1 MYRKII
7 AMLLALAMM
16 FSLAACSKTDPNDPY
31 GIVPESTKGKDVTRS
46 QHADNVFS
54 LNCNVDYS
62 FNPIIATNRSN
73 QLVCSL
79 VYENMVEL
87 DNNFN
92 VVANVLDEGTPNE
105 NATYWTF
112 KINEGH
118 YFHDGTP
125 VTGKDI
131 RYSLDRAINSDRFRG
146 RFASYQGSGYDEKN
160 FYVTIGIG
168 DTQFNKLLNIPIVQY
183 GTMEDDHPGGS
194 GPYKYNAD
202 FTALN
207 AHELYHGY
215 ETLPLKTIYLVE
227 YSTADS
233 IISAFEDGIIDAVAN
248 DPSSYTN
255 LGYASTN
262 EIRNFNTTH
271 YHYVMFN
278 EDPTANTMGKY
289 IGFRQAMVYAF
300 DRVNFAETL
309 MQDNAVAS
317 SVPMHPAAAD
327 YPAEY
332 AHNFNYNLERVKT
345 VLENSGIKDYD
356 EDGWLEYMSG
366 SAQDFEVVFIVC
378 SDSSAKTGVVR
389 KFQSDMESIGL
400 RVDVQELTWANY
412 LLALEEGNFDMYYGE
427 VKLRN
432 NFDITELLD
441 VDSELNFSRSRDTAF
456 VQYINNY
463 LASSDSQR
471 RALFQQLC
479 DYINNTGS
487 LISIGFESQ
496 QLIVHRG
503 VVKGLDPNIG
513 NPLYNFE
520 NWEIMID

>member
-1 MYRKII
+1 MYKKIVS
-7 AMLLALAMM
+7 LLLVLAMAL
-16 FSLAACSKTDPNDPY
+16 SLAACSKTDPNDPY
-31 GIVPESTKGKDVTRS
+31 GVIPESTKGKDVTRT

-54 LNCNVDYS
+54 LNCNVNYS

-79 VYENMVEL
+79 VYENMLEV

-92 VVANVLDEGTPNE
+92 VIPNILDEGTPNE
-105 NATYWTF
+105 DATYWTF

-131 RYSLDRAINSDRFRG
+131 RYSLDRAINSDRYRG
-146 RFASYQGSGYDEKN
+146 RFASYQGSGYDDN
-160 FYVTIGIG
+160 HFYVTIGIG
-168 DTQFNKLLNIPIVQY
+168 DTQFNKLLNIPIIQY

-202 FTALN
+202 FTALH
-207 AHELYHGY
+207 AHEQYHGY
-215 ETLPLKTIYLVE
+215 DTLPLDTVYLVE
-227 YSTADS
+227 YSTADT

-262 EIRNFNTTH
+262 EIRNFATTN
-271 YHYVMFN
+271 YHYIMFN
-278 EDPTANTMGKY
+278 EESTMGKFV
-289 IGFRQAMVYAF
+289 GFRQAMVYAF
-300 DRVNFAETL
+300 DRVNFAQVL

-317 SVPMHPAAAD
+317 SVPMHPNCED
-327 YPAEY
+327 YPSEY
-332 AHNFNYNLERVKT
+332 AVKYNYNLDMVKT

-356 EDGWLEYMSG
+356 EDGWMEYMSG
-366 SAQDFEVVFIVC
+366 SAQDIDITFIVC

-400 RVDVQELTWANY
+400 KVTVKELTWDEY
-412 LLALEEGNFDMYYGE
+412 LLALEEGEFDMYYGE

-441 VDSELNFSRSRDTAF
+441 VDSSLNYSRSRDTAY

-463 LASSDSQR
+463 LVSSDAQR
-471 RALFQQLC
+471 KALFQQLC
-479 DYINNTGS
+479 DYINNNGA

-503 VVKGLDPNIG
+503 VVKGLDANIG

>member
-1 MYRKII
+1 MLRKII
-7 AMLLALAMM
+7 SLLLVAVMML
-16 FSLAACSKTDPNDPY
+16 SLSACGGDDENPY
-31 GIVPESTKGKDVTRS
+31 GIVPESTKGKDVQRS
-46 QHADNVFS
+46 EAADKVFS
-54 LNCNVDYS
+54 LNCNSDYS
-62 FNPIIATNRSN
+62 FNPIVATNRSN

-92 VVANVLDEGTPNE
+92 VIPNVLDEGTPNE
-105 NATYWTF
+105 DATYWTF
-112 KINEGH
+112 SISEGH
-118 YFHDGTP
+118 FFHDGTP

-160 FYVTIGIG
+160 FYVTLGIG
-168 DTQFNKLLNIPIVQY
+168 DTQFAKLLNIPIVQY
-183 GTMEDDHPGGS
+183 GTMDDDYPGGS

-202 FTALN
+202 YTALT
-207 AHELYHGY
+207 AHELYHSY
-215 ETLPLKTIYLVE
+215 ETLPLDTIYLVN
-227 YSTADS
+227 YSTADT
-233 IISAFEDGIIDAVAN
+233 IISAFEDGIIDAVTN

-278 EDPTANTMGKY
+278 EESTMGKF

-300 DRVNFAETL
+300 DRVNFAENL

-317 SVPMHPAAAD
+317 PLPMHPSAVD
-327 YPAEY
+327 YPTDY
-332 AHNFNYNLERVKT
+332 AATLSYNLERVKT

-356 EDGWLEYMSG
+356 EDGWMEYMSG
-366 SAQDFEVVFIVC
+366 SAQDIDINFIVC

-389 KFQSDMESIGL
+389 RFQSDMESIGL
-400 RVDVQELTWANY
+400 KVTVKELTWDEY
-412 LLALEEGNFDMYYGE
+412 LLALEEGEFDMYYGE

-441 VDSELNFSRSRDTAF
+441 VDSELNFSRSRDTAY
-456 VQYINNY
+456 VQYINSY

-471 RALFQQLC
+471 SAIFKQLC
-479 DYINNTGS
+479 DYINNTGA

-503 VVKGLDPNIG
+503 VIKGLDANIG
-513 NPLYNFE
+513 NPMYGFE

>member
-1 MYRKII
+1 MYKKII
-7 AMLLALAMM
+7 CLLLVAVMAL
-16 FSLAACSKTDPNDPY
+16 SLAACSKTDPNDPY
-31 GIVPESTKGKDVTRS
+31 GIVPESTKGKDVERS
-46 QHADNVFS
+46 KAADNVFS
-54 LNCNVDYS
+54 LNCNDDYS
-62 FNPIIATNRSN
+62 FNPIVATNRSN

-92 VVANVLDEGTPNE
+92 VIPNVLDEGKPNE
-105 NATYWTF
+105 DATYWTF
-112 KINEGH
+112 TISEGH

-146 RFASYQGSGYDEKN
+146 RFASYQGSGYDDKH
-160 FYVTIGIG
+160 FYISLGIG
-168 DTQFNKLLNIPIVQY
+168 DTQLAKLLTIPIIQY
-183 GTMEDDHPGGS
+183 GTMEDDYPGGS

-202 FTALN
+202 YTALQ
-207 AHELYHGY
+207 AHELYHSY
-215 ETLPLKTIYLVE
+215 ETLPLDTIYLVN

-233 IISAFEDGIIDAVAN
+233 IISAFEDGIIDAVTN

-278 EDPTANTMGKY
+278 EESVMGKF

-300 DRVNFAETL
+300 DRTNFAENL

-317 SVPMHPAAAD
+317 ALPMHPSCAD
-327 YPAEY
+327 YPVEY
-332 AHNFNYNLERVKT
+332 AEAFNFNLDRVKT

-356 EDGWLEYMSG
+356 EDGWMEYMSG
-366 SAQDFEVVFIVC
+366 SAQDIEVQFIVC

-389 KFQSDMESIGL
+389 KFQSDMASIGL
-400 RVDVQELTWANY
+400 KVNVRELTWAEY
-412 LLALEEGNFDMYYGE
+412 LTALEEGDFDMYYGE

-432 NFDITELLD
+432 NFDVTELLD
-441 VDSELNFSRSRDTAF
+441 VDSSLNYSRSRDTAF

-463 LASSDSQR
+463 LVSSDAQR
-471 RALFQQLC
+471 SAIFKQLC
-479 DYINNTGS
+479 DYINNTGA

-503 VVKGLDPNIG
+503 VIKGLDANIG
-513 NPLYNFE
+513 NPFYGFE

>member
-1 MYRKII
+1 MLRKII
-7 AMLLALAMM
+7 SLLLIAVMLL
-16 FSLAACSKTDPNDPY
+16 SLSACGKNDDNPY
-31 GIVPESTKGKDVTRS
+31 GIVPESTKGKDVQRS
-46 QHADNVFS
+46 EAADNVFS
-54 LNCNVDYS
+54 LNCNSDYS
-62 FNPIIATNRSN
+62 FNPIVATNRSN

-87 DNNFN
+87 DNRFQ
-92 VVANVLDEGTPNE
+92 VIPNVLDEGTPNE
-105 NATYWTF
+105 DATYWTF
-112 KINEGH
+112 SISEGH

-160 FYVTIGIG
+160 FYVTLGIG
-168 DTQFNKLLNIPIVQY
+168 DTQFAKLLNIPIVQY
-183 GTMEDDHPGGS
+183 GTMDDDYPGGS

-202 FTALN
+202 YTALT
-207 AHELYHGY
+207 AHELYHSY
-215 ETLPLKTIYLVE
+215 ETLPLDTIYLVN
-227 YSTADS
+227 YSTADT
-233 IISAFEDGIIDAVAN
+233 IISAFEDGIIDAVTN

-278 EDPTANTMGKY
+278 EESTMGKY

-300 DRVNFAETL
+300 DRVNFAENL

-317 SVPMHPAAAD
+317 PLPMHPSAVD
-327 YPAEY
+327 YPTDY
-332 AHNFNYNLERVKT
+332 AATLSYNLERAKT

-366 SAQDFEVVFIVC
+366 SAQDIDIQFIVC

-389 KFQSDMESIGL
+389 RFQSDMESIGL
-400 RVDVQELTWANY
+400 KVTVQELTWDEY
-412 LLALEEGNFDMYYGE
+412 LLALEEGEFDMYYGE

-441 VDSELNFSRSRDTAF
+441 VDSELNFSRSRDTAY
-456 VQYINNY
+456 VQYINSY

-471 RALFQQLC
+471 SAIFKQLC
-479 DYINNTGS
+479 DYINNTGA

-503 VVKGLDPNIG
+503 VIKGLDANLG
-513 NPLYNFE
+513 NPMYGFE

>member
-1 MYRKII
+1 MTKIKKLTALI
-7 AMLLALAMM
+7 LVAAMAL
-16 FSLAACSKTDPNDPY
+16 SLAACGKDDDTKDPY
-31 GIVPESTKGKDVTRS
+31 GVPESTKGKDVVKAEA
-46 QHADNVFS
+46 ADNVFS
-54 LNCNVDYS
+54 LNCNVEYS

-79 VYENMVEL
+79 VYENMLEV

-92 VVANVLDEGTPNE
+92 VIPNIIDEGTPNE
-105 NATYWTF
+105 DATYWTF
-112 KINEGH
+112 TINEGH

-125 VTGKDI
+125 VTGKDL

-146 RFASYQGSGYDEKN
+146 RFASYQGSGYDDKH
-160 FYVTIGIG
+160 FYVSLGIG
-168 DTQFNKLLNIPIVQY
+168 DTQFAKLLNIPVIQY
-183 GTMEDDHPGGS
+183 GTMEDDRPGGS

-202 FTALN
+202 YTALN
-207 AHELYHGY
+207 GHDLYRGY
-215 ETLPLKTIYLVE
+215 VSLPLQTIYLVE

-233 IISAFEDGIIDAVAN
+233 IISAFEDGIIDAVTN

-262 EIRNFNTTH
+262 EIRNFATTH

-278 EDPTANTMGKY
+278 EESVMGKFV
-289 IGFRQAMVYAF
+289 GFRQAMVYAF
-300 DRVNFAETL
+300 DRINFAENL

-317 SVPMHPAAAD
+317 ALPMHPNCVD
-327 YPAEY
+327 YPQEY
-332 AHNFNYNLERVKT
+332 AQSLGFNLEMVKT

-356 EDGWLEYMSG
+356 EDGWMEYMSG
-366 SAQDFEVVFIVC
+366 SAQDIDITFIVC

-400 RVDVQELTWANY
+400 KVTVKELTWDEY
-412 LLALEEGNFDMYYGE
+412 LLALEEGEFDMYYGE

-441 VDSELNFSRSRDTAF
+441 VDSELNFSRSRDTAY

-471 RALFQQLC
+471 SAIFKQLC
-479 DYINNTGS
+479 EYINNTGA

-503 VVKGLDPNIG
+503 VIKGLDANIG
-513 NPLYNFE
+513 NPLFGFKD
-520 NWEIMID
+520 WTIMI

>member
-1 MYRKII
+1 MTKIKKLVCLLLI
-7 AMLLALAMM
+7 SAMAL
-16 FSLAACSKTDPNDPY
+16 SLAACGKEDSSDPY
-31 GIVPESTKGKDVTRS
+31 GVIPESTKGKDVVRAEA
-46 QHADNVFS
+46 ADKVFS
-54 LNCNVDYS
+54 LNCNVNYS

-92 VVANVLDEGTPNE
+92 VIPNIIDEGKPNE
-105 NATYWTF
+105 DATYWTF
-112 KINEGH
+112 TISEGH

-125 VTGKDI
+125 VTGKDL

-146 RFASYQGSGYDEKN
+146 RFASYQGAGYDDKH
-160 FYVTIGIG
+160 FYVSLGIG
-168 DTQFNKLLNIPIVQY
+168 DTQFAKLLNIPVVQY
-183 GTMEDDHPGGS
+183 GTMDDDRPGGS

-202 FTALN
+202 YTALN
-207 AHELYHGY
+207 AHEQYHSY
-215 ETLPLKTIYLVE
+215 ATLPLDTIYLVE
-227 YSTADS
+227 YASADS
-233 IISAFEDGIIDAVAN
+233 IISAFEDGIIDAVTN

-262 EIRNFNTTH
+262 EIRNFATTH

-278 EDPTANTMGKY
+278 EDSTMGKFV
-289 IGFRQAMVYAF
+289 GFRQAMVYAF
-300 DRVNFAETL
+300 DRSNFSKNL

-317 SVPMHPAAAD
+317 SLPMHPNCAD
-327 YPAEY
+327 YPADY
-332 AHNFNYNLERVKT
+332 AQTLNFNLEKVKT

-356 EDGWLEYMSG
+356 EDGWMEYMSG
-366 SAQDFEVVFIVC
+366 SAQDIDINFIVC

-400 RVDVQELTWANY
+400 KVTVQELTWDNY

-441 VDSELNFSRSRDTAF
+441 VDSELNFSRSRDTAY

-463 LASSDSQR
+463 LASSDAQR
-471 RALFQQLC
+471 SAIFKQLC
-479 DYINNTGS
+479 DYINNTGA
-487 LISIGFESQ
+487 LISIGFEEQ

-503 VVKGLDPNIG
+503 VIKGLDANIG
-513 NPLYNFE
+513 NPMFGFE

>member
-1 MYRKII
+1 MTKIKKLTALILI
-7 AMLLALAMM
+7 AAMAL
-16 FSLAACSKTDPNDPY
+16 SLAACGKDDEGTDPY
-31 GIVPESTKGKDVTRS
+31 GVPESTKGKDVVKAAA
-46 QHADNVFS
+46 ADNVFS
-54 LNCNVDYS
+54 LNCNVGYS

-92 VVANVLDEGTPNE
+92 IIPNLIDEGTPNE
-105 NATYWTF
+105 DATYWTF
-112 KINEGH
+112 TISEGH

-125 VTGKDI
+125 VTGKDL

-146 RFASYQGSGYDEKN
+146 RFASYQGSGYDDKH
-160 FYVTIGIG
+160 FYVSLGIG
-168 DTQFNKLLNIPIVQY
+168 DTQFAKLLNIPVVQY
-183 GTMEDDHPGGS
+183 GTMDEDYPGGS

-202 FTALN
+202 YTALN
-207 AHELYHGY
+207 AHELYHSY
-215 ETLPLKTIYLVE
+215 ESLPLKTIYLVE
-227 YSTADS
+227 YDTAES
-233 IISAFEDGIIDAVAN
+233 IISAFEDGIIDAVTN

-262 EIRNFNTTH
+262 EIRNFATTH

-278 EDPTANTMGKY
+278 EESVMGKFV
-289 IGFRQAMVYAF
+289 GFRQAMVYAF
-300 DRVNFAETL
+300 DRINFAENL

-317 SVPMHPAAAD
+317 ALPMHPNCAD
-327 YPAEY
+327 YPADY
-332 AHNFNYNLERVKT
+332 AQTLNFNLEKVKT

-356 EDGWLEYMSG
+356 EDGWMEYMSG
-366 SAQDFEVVFIVC
+366 SAQDIDITFIVC

-400 RVDVQELTWANY
+400 KVTVKELTWEEY
-412 LLALEEGNFDMYYGE
+412 LLALEEGEFDMYYGE

-441 VDSELNFSRSRDTAF
+441 VDSELNFSRSRDTAY

-463 LASSDSQR
+463 LASSDAQR
-471 RALFQQLC
+471 SALFKQLC
-479 DYINNTGS
+479 DYINNTGA

-503 VVKGLDPNIG
+503 VIKGLDANIG
-513 NPLYNFE
+513 NPLYDFE

>member
-1 MYRKII
+1 MYKKII
-7 AMLLALAMM
+7 SLLLIAAMAL
-16 FSLAACSKTDPNDPY
+16 SLAACGSSDSDDPY
-31 GIVPESTKGKDVTRS
+31 GVVPESTKGKDVQRS
-46 QHADNVFS
+46 EAADKVFS
-54 LNCNVDYS
+54 LNCNSQYS

-79 VYENMVEL
+79 VYENMLEL

-92 VVANVLDEGTPNE
+92 VIPNVLDEGTPNE
-105 NATYWTF
+105 DATYWTF
-112 KINEGH
+112 SISEGH

-160 FYVTIGIG
+160 FYVTLGIG
-168 DTQFNKLLNIPIVQY
+168 DTQFNKLLNIPIIQY
-183 GTMEDDHPGGS
+183 GTMEDDYPGGS

-202 FTALN
+202 YTTLN
-207 AHELYHGY
+207 AHELYHSF
-215 ETLPLKTIYLVE
+215 ETLPLDTIYLVN
-227 YSTADS
+227 YDTADT
-233 IISAFEDGIIDAVAN
+233 IISAFEDGIIDAVTN

-255 LGYASTN
+255 LGYASTH
-262 EIRNFNTTH
+262 EIRNFNPTH

-278 EDPTANTMGKY
+278 EESTMGKF

-300 DRVNFAETL
+300 DRVNFAENL

-317 SVPMHPAAAD
+317 ALPMHPSAPD
-327 YPAEY
+327 YPADY
-332 AHNFNYNLERVKT
+332 AATLGYNLERVKT

-356 EDGWLEYMSG
+356 EDGWMEYMSG
-366 SAQDFEVVFIVC
+366 SAQDIEVVFIVC

-400 RVDVQELTWANY
+400 KVTVQELTWEEY
-412 LLALEEGNFDMYYGE
+412 LLALEEGKFDMYYGE

-456 VQYINNY
+456 VQYINSY
-463 LASSDSQR
+463 LASSNAQR
-471 RALFQQLC
+471 SAIFKQLC
-479 DYINNTGS
+479 DYINNTGA

-503 VVKGLDPNIG
+503 VVKGLDANIG
-513 NPLYNFE
+513 NPFFGFE

>member
-1 MYRKII
+1 MYKKII
-7 AMLLALAMM
+7 SLLLIAAMAL
-16 FSLAACSKTDPNDPY
+16 SLAACGTESEDPY
-31 GIVPESTKGKDVTRS
+31 GIVPESTKGKDVVRAEA
-46 QHADNVFS
+46 ADNVFS
-54 LNCNVDYS
+54 LNCNSDYS
-62 FNPIIATNRSN
+62 FNPIVATNRSN

-87 DNNFN
+87 DNHFN
-92 VVANVLDEGTPNE
+92 VIPNVLDEGTLTE
-105 NATYWTF
+105 DATYWTF
-112 KINEGH
+112 SISEGH

-131 RYSLDRAINSDRFRG
+131 RYSLDRAINSDRYRG

-160 FYVTIGIG
+160 FYVSLGIG
-168 DTQFNKLLNIPIVQY
+168 DTQLAKLLNIPIIQY
-183 GTMEDDHPGGS
+183 GTGEDDYPGGS

-202 FTALN
+202 YTALN

-215 ETLPLKTIYLVE
+215 ETLPLDTIYLVN
-227 YSTADS
+227 YSTAET
-233 IISAFEDGIIDAVAN
+233 IISAFEDGIIDAVTN

-278 EDPTANTMGKY
+278 EESTMGKY

-300 DRVNFAETL
+300 DRVNFAENL

-317 SVPMHPAAAD
+317 PLPMHPDAVD
-327 YPAEY
+327 YPSDY
-332 AHNFNYNLERVKT
+332 AATLSYNLDMVKT

-366 SAQDFEVVFIVC
+366 SAQDIDVKFIVC
-378 SDSSAKTGVVR
+378 SDSSAKTGTVR

-400 RVDVQELTWANY
+400 KVTVQELTWEEY
-412 LLALEEGNFDMYYGE
+412 LLALEEGEFDMYYGE

-456 VQYINNY
+456 VQYIHNY
-463 LASSDSQR
+463 LASSESQR
-471 RALFQQLC
+471 SAIFKQLC
-479 DYINNTGS
+479 DYINNTGA

-503 VVKGLDPNIG
+503 VIKGLDANMG
-513 NPLYNFE
+513 NPFYGFE

>member
-1 MYRKII
+1 MTKIKKI
-7 AMLLALAMM
+7 TALILILAMAL
-16 FSLAACSKTDPNDPY
+16 SLAACGSDSDNPY
-31 GIVPESTKGKDVTRS
+31 GEVPESTKGKDVVRS
-46 QHADNVFS
+46 EAADTVFS
-54 LNCNVDYS
+54 LNCNVEYS

-79 VYENMVEL
+79 VYENMLEL

-92 VVANVLDEGTPNE
+92 VVPGVLSEGIPNE
-105 NATYWTF
+105 DATYWTF
-112 KINEGH
+112 SINEGH

-146 RFASYQGSGYDEKN
+146 RFASYQGSGYDDKN
-160 FYVTIGIG
+160 FYVTLGIG

-183 GTMEDDHPGGS
+183 GTMDEKRPGGS

-202 FTALN
+202 YTALN

-215 ETLPLKTIYLVE
+215 ETLPLDTIYLVE
-227 YSTADS
+227 YSTADT

-278 EDPTANTMGKY
+278 EESTMGKFV
-289 IGFRQAMVYAF
+289 GFRQAMVYAF
-300 DRVNFAETL
+300 DRVNFAEVL
-309 MQDNAVAS
+309 MHDNGVAS
-317 SVPMHPAAAD
+317 AVPMHPSAPD
-327 YPAEY
+327 YPTEY
-332 AHNFNYNLERVKT
+332 AANLSFNLEKVKT

-356 EDGWLEYMSG
+356 EDGWMEYMSG
-366 SAQDFEVVFIVC
+366 SAQDIDIQFIVC

-400 RVDVQELTWANY
+400 KVTVQELTWDDY
-412 LLALEEGNFDMYYGE
+412 LLALEEGTFDMYYGE

-432 NFDITELLD
+432 NFDITELVD
-441 VDSELNFSRSRDTAF
+441 VDSELNFSRTRDTAF
-456 VQYINNY
+456 VQYVNNY
-463 LASSDSQR
+463 LGSSDSQR
-471 RALFQQLC
+471 KALFQQLC
-479 DYINNTGS
+479 DYLNNTGT

-503 VVKGLDPNIG
+503 VIKGLDPNIG